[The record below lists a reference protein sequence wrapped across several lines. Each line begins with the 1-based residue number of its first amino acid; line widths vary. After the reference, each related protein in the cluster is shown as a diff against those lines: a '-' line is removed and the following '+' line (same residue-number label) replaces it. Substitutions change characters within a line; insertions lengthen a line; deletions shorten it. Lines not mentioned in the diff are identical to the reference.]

1 MYPEQTVFR
10 RIVHVQEHHQ
20 PAFAYIILSL
30 TYLLTVSLIMF
41 IISSSFVTSKVYH
54 NHSDLILLRYFV
66 HNLRNPR

>member
-41 IISSSFVTSKVYH
+41 IRLASRGIKALDIYIKGKGQS
-54 NHSDLILLRYFV
+54 
-66 HNLRNPR
+66 